1 MHPLIPLAVLK
12 QVRISTLACLPNC
25 APTYTACGI
34 ETSVIEL
41 SKDKALHCAPT
52 YTACGIETTSQPVEQ
67 YTLTYPIVHPLIPLA
82 VLKLPCVRLQ
92 DVTSFLRI
100 VHPLIPLAV
109 LKHSNLPKMQTS
121 LISIVHPLIPLAV
134 LKPCMSNLININ
146 FSVYCAPTYTACG
159 IETSL

>member
-82 VLKLPCVRLQ
+82 VLKQSRYKTFRKLYQ
-92 DVTSFLRI
+92 
-100 VHPLIPLAV
+100 
-109 LKHSNLPKMQTS
+109 
-121 LISIVHPLIPLAV
+121 IVHPLIPLAV
-134 LKPCMSNLININ
+134 LKPLGVPPVMGA
-146 FSVYCAPTYTACG
+146 VK
-159 IETSL
+159 